1 MNSRVVIGLA
11 ALMLA
16 GFVATAAALMKAHEL
31 SHENTATNAD
41 LVGSAAETLADPL
54 DPNSGDSRLVTTG
67 LSNSTDTTLNGEGDP
82 PGSSDQ
88 KSLSEEIEMLRQSLA
103 QQQQTILDL
112 SREIASLKEAP
123 PTISTA
129 DTAADVIAAVAS
141 EESVDSPTTANSG
154 SAQPRRG
161 NASPPREA
169 LVLSGVDPGI
179 ADDIKQ
185 RLDARA
191 LADLQI
197 RDQAAREGWLDA
209 PDFRERR
216 DALLPERVS
225 VRDELG
231 TDTFDRYLYNRG
243 RNNRVVVS
251 SVMSGSAAQIAGF
264 LPGDMI
270 YSYAGSQVFSMRELT
285 RATRAGEAG
294 APTEV
299 QVIRD
304 GSSFIL
310 DVPRGPLGVTMAA
323 TRVDPETTI
332 E

>member
-1 MNSRVVIGLA
+1 
-11 ALMLA
+11 MLV
-16 GFVATAAALMKAHEL
+16 GFVVTAAALIKAHEV
-31 SHENTATNAD
+31 SHENVSTTVGVAASPAGATDSVASAVSDFSDSESSGSGSVDTAM
-41 LVGSAAETLADPL
+41 
-54 DPNSGDSRLVTTG
+54 DSVVSLQ
-67 LSNSTDTTLNGEGDP
+67 SN
-82 PGSSDQ
+82 
-88 KSLSEEIEMLRQSLA
+88 LSEEIDMLRQSLA
-103 QQQQTILDL
+103 QQQQTILEL
-112 SREIASLKEAP
+112 SRELATLKETPLVIGSAEIP
-123 PTISTA
+123 A
-129 DTAADVIAAVAS
+129 EVVAATVSPGPGDN
-141 EESVDSPTTANSG
+141 PTTTNTGASP
-154 SAQPRRG
+154 SRRG

-169 LVLSGVDPGI
+169 LVQSGVDPGI
-179 ADDIKQ
+179 ADDITQ

-231 TDTFDRYLYNRG
+231 TETFDRYLYNRG

-299 QVIRD
+299 RVVRD
-304 GSSFIL
+304 GSAFIL

-323 TRVDPETTI
+323 IRVDPETAI